1 MADDDARPRHDD
13 DARDRA
19 DDRADAHAHDR
30 AHHRGDHPRVPY
42 DRVAVERALR
52 AGGATGR
59 VVVVGRTASTSADL
73 VAALGSEPVAWPDRS
88 VLVADHQAAG
98 RGRRGRTWTTPAHT
112 AVTVSVV
119 LRPGPDVPVD
129 RWGWLPLVAGLAVVG
144 ALDEAAGVRSVLKWP
159 NDVLVDAAP
168 GDDALPGWGRR
179 RKVAGLLGDVVPLPG
194 GPAAVVGIGVNVDQV
209 RDELPVPSAS
219 SLRLAGARAGVGRE
233 AVLTAVLD
241 HLWRLETR
249 WRAVHGDA
257 RAAGLDV
264 ECAAACAT
272 LGARVR
278 VDLPA
283 GREVVGVARSL
294 GPDGSLEVVDGVGAL
309 HRVLAGDVHHMRSAD

>member
-1 MADDDARPRHDD
+1 MADDDARPGPDD
-13 DARDRA
+13 DAP
-19 DDRADAHAHDR
+19 DR
-30 AHHRGDHPRVPY
+30 AHHRGEHPRVPY
-42 DRVAVERALR
+42 DRAAVERVLHAR
-52 AGGATGR
+52 GATGR

-73 VAALGSEPVAWPDRS
+73 VAALGSEPAAWPDRS

-144 ALDEAAGVRSVLKWP
+144 ALDEAAGVRAVLKWP

-168 GDDALPGWGRR
+168 GDEVLPGWGRR
-179 RKVAGLLGDVVPLPG
+179 RKVAGLLGDVVPLPD
-194 GPAAVVGIGVNVDQV
+194 GPAVVVGIGVNVDQV

-219 SLRLAGARAGVGRE
+219 SLRLAGARAGVDRE
-233 AVLTAVLD
+233 SVLTAVLD
-241 HLWRLETR
+241 HLWRLEAR
-249 WRAVHGDA
+249 WRAAHGDA
-257 RAAGLDV
+257 RAAGLDA
-264 ECAAACAT
+264 ECAAACST
-272 LGARVR
+272 LGGRVR

-294 GPDGSLEVVDGVGAL
+294 GPDGSLEVVDGAGAL